1 MNIKEKDKV
10 LSCFDVANY
19 FLVLVDREAGDS
31 ITQLK
36 LQKLMYF
43 AQGIHLALFDKVLFE
58 EEIKAWK
65 HGPVV
70 PALRSIFG
78 SFRDNVIPLPGEI
91 DFAIYDLATKKLLH
105 KVYSFYG
112 EHSAAYLRNL
122 THTHSIWYEAIE
134 NTDTTITKEQIQEF
148 FKANIINDIKDY
160 LLSTTKEDI
169 AQIENAED
177 GWWMNYD
184 SGVPAEDITEYL
196 LKEKKKKQVI
206 KIESHL
212 V

>member
-1 MNIKEKDKV
+1 MNIKEKV

-36 LQKLMYF
+36 LQKLIYF

-70 PALRSIFG
+70 PALRSIFDN
-78 SFRDNVIPLPGEI
+78 FRDNVIPLPCEI
-91 DFAIYDLATKKLLH
+91 DFAIYTELQKKLIH

-112 EHSAAYLRNL
+112 AHSAAYLRNL

-134 NTDTTITKEQIQEF
+134 KADNTITKEKIQEF
-148 FKANIINDIKDY
+148 FKANIINNIKDY
-160 LLSTTKEDI
+160 ILSITKEDI

-196 LKEKKKKQVI
+196 LKAKKKSQVI